1 MATTTMSPTGA
12 SRTGYD
18 AVLKDFY
25 YGPIVKQLN
34 DSTPLLQRLESTTD
48 HVNASGRQIV
58 VPLWTGRSGGKGWR
72 AEGGQLPQSGSQVNK
87 KAVYTMKSTY
97 GAFRLS
103 GHVIR
108 FTKDDP
114 GAFVRAMQQ
123 EMNGIKSDVSHDLAR
138 VLYGDGTATIGAAL
152 LGGSTTTV
160 LNLATKEP
168 LVKGQ
173 LYVGLNIDVGTLALP
188 ELKGSNTQITAVS
201 VTAAT
206 ITVSPAI
213 TAPVV
218 GEFVFINDNAQAGS
232 VSNEA
237 NGLQSLISS
246 TAVTVGGITEASE
259 PTWVPQRDTTVAA
272 LTVDRMLQM
281 RGLLK
286 QAGASEN
293 QFLIGDDF
301 ALRIFWNAHTESGLV
316 KGVTYNEPSNIDGGF
331 ETVKFGRK
339 PLIGDYLH
347 PWGRM
352 HFVDGDALKIFHTG
366 DWAYLDEDGRILK
379 QVSGYDAWE
388 GFLVRDLELGTNR
401 RNSSG
406 VITFTGDTSGV

>member
-1 MATTTMSPTGA
+1 MSPTGA

-48 HVNASGRQIV
+48 HVNASGRQVV

-72 AEGGQLPQSGSQVNK
+72 AEGGQLPSSGSQVTK
-87 KAVYTMKSTY
+87 KAVYTLKSAY

-108 FTKDDP
+108 FTRDDP
-114 GAFVRAMQQ
+114 GAFVRAMET
-123 EMNGIKSDVSHDLAR
+123 EMNGIKSDVAADLAR

-160 LNLATKEP
+160 FNLATKEP

-173 LYVGLNIDVGTLALP
+173 LYVGLALDVGTLANP
-188 ELKGSNTQITAVS
+188 EADNSASGPAVITAVNI
-201 VTAAT
+201 TAAT
-206 ITVSPAI
+206 ITVSPAVT

-218 GEFVFINDNAQAGS
+218 GHFIFINDNAQASS

-237 NGLQSLISS
+237 GGLQSLISS
-246 TAVTVGGITEASE
+246 VATTVGGITEASE
-259 PTWVPQRDTTVAA
+259 PLWVPQRDTAAAA

-286 QAGASEN
+286 QAGGTDN
-293 QFLIGDDF
+293 QFLISDDF
-301 ALRIFWNAHTESGLV
+301 ALRIFWNAHTDAGAV
-316 KGVTYNEPSNIDGGF
+316 KGIRYNDPVNIEGGF
-331 ETVKFGRK
+331 ETVKFGRA

-347 PWGRM
+347 PWGKL
-352 HFVDGDALKIFHTG
+352 HFVDGGALKIFNTG